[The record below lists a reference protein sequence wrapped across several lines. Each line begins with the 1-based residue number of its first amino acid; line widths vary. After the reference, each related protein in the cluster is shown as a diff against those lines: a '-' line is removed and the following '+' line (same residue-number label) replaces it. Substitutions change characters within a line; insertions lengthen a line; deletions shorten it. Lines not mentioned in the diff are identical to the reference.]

1 MYVSYFR
8 LQEKPFSLT
17 PDTQFYFNTQSHLGA
32 LNTLLL
38 ALDNGEGFI
47 KIVGEVGT
55 GKTIL
60 SRKLLSSLD
69 STYCTAYIPNPF
81 LRPDELKVVVAEE
94 LQVPNLP
101 QLATHQLIP
110 AINQHLI
117 NLATQKKKAVLII
130 DEAQSMPRETIETLR
145 LLTNLETE
153 KQKLLQVVLF
163 GQPELDKLLN
173 RADLRQLKQRIVF
186 SEYLKP
192 FDRKTLEHYVDF
204 RLTSAGYDGPHLFT
218 PGALKVLNRASGGIP
233 RLINILCHKAL
244 LSAFGSG
251 DHPVT
256 AYHLR
261 KAVEDTPES
270 RRWGRLTVLIRRL
283 VGPLIALVLVL
294 ILAYAAL
301 HYGGRL

>member
-8 LQEKPFSLT
+8 LKEKPFSLT
-17 PDTQFYFNTQSHLGA
+17 PDTQFYFNTRSHLDA

-38 ALDNGEGFI
+38 ALGNGEGFI

-69 STYCTAYIPNPF
+69 ASFSTAYIPNPY
-81 LRPDELKVVVAEE
+81 LRPDELKLVVAEE
-94 LQVPNLP
+94 LKVPNAT
-101 QLATHQLIP
+101 QLAAHQLIP

-117 NLATQKKKAVLII
+117 NLATGNKRAVLII
-130 DEAQSMPRETIETLR
+130 DEAQAMPRETIETLR

-186 SEYLKP
+186 SEYLQP
-192 FDRKTLEHYVDF
+192 FDRRTITRYVDF
-204 RLTSAGYDGPHLFT
+204 RLASAGYEGPHLFT
-218 PGALKVLNRASGGIP
+218 PGALRMLSLASGGIP

-244 LSAFGSG
+244 LSAFGRG
-251 DHPVT
+251 DQPVT
-256 AYHLR
+256 VYHLS

-270 RRWGRLTVLIRRL
+270 RLPGQLLVRARALYWPLFGLLCAGAVAFAAVRYGSVL
-283 VGPLIALVLVL
+283 
-294 ILAYAAL
+294 
-301 HYGGRL
+301 